1 MVSMKKLSGF
11 RQLSLNCDSPQTP
24 PRRPPLR
31 KQFSEDINDY
41 KAWPEHDL
49 TIKISLNNRNLRNPF
64 IKNAWIENALEI
76 SKEDP
81 VIIKKC
87 SENRRIPPNNLV
99 KQTSLDKETLKSRQE
114 LADRLKQT
122 LKTQEQKPNIR
133 IFLAQHPKEPEK
145 QEDLN
150 EPPKLIPSLTTGIV
164 DNDKSSFKLRKNAKQ
179 KMIFNTSQDN
189 WQVPNK
195 KPVVDQDNESVL
207 TNEKISC
214 NEVKPIDSVII
225 RPATAASKR
234 EMFQKRTN
242 SAFNTTVNV
251 KDTTKLR
258 KPLIR
263 SSSAPCKPERIKT
276 KMLSKNSKH
285 KSLKKVQTK
294 PPKNEEVDKVTEDNP
309 KSQKELNRTA
319 AVQGNDVVTM
329 VSLISPSGSECEEEE
344 DDIEEDKMK
353 SKNENINTDKTKE
366 KLEEQK
372 PPPKIMSLRKAV
384 KTGSLDKQILKTK
397 WELVL
402 WDLNSRSL
410 RYGDT
415 TMPPQLN
422 IDNRQSR
429 NTTIMDDFKNI
440 FLFLVSFQQSSIHAI
455 RSFSASFPARRASV
469 TAAMMLNN
477 HLNNSTKVQEKR
489 STNTSTPDD
498 DERVPKRRLV
508 RCNTGDTK
516 TNSFEQEE
524 KLDEH
529 ETSGDQSNVTSNFG
543 VEIKAKEFTE
553 NLIKDTNKQSTMD
566 EQGDKLE
573 SEADEENK
581 DNDAKKE
588 ANSNPALKSHKE
600 KQCWSMYCKM
610 SEKGVNISFDT
621 ILRGMLTPTE
631 YRISKKHLLAN
642 SATGTSED
650 PK

>member
-49 TIKISLNNRNLRNPF
+49 SIKISLNNRNLRNPF

-242 SAFNTTVNV
+242 SAFNTTVNL
-251 KDTTKLR
+251 KDTTKPR

-276 KMLSKNSKH
+276 KMLSKHSKH

-294 PPKNEEVDKVTEDNP
+294 SPKNEEVDKVTEDNP

-353 SKNENINTDKTKE
+353 SKNEYINTDKTKE

-372 PPPKIMSLRKAV
+372 PPPKMMSLRKAV
-384 KTGSLDKQILKTK
+384 KT
-397 WELVL
+397 
-402 WDLNSRSL
+402 
-410 RYGDT
+410 
-415 TMPPQLN
+415 
-422 IDNRQSR
+422 
-429 NTTIMDDFKNI
+429 
-440 FLFLVSFQQSSIHAI
+440 VSFQQSSIHAI

-529 ETSGDQSNVTSNFG
+529 ETSGGQSNVTSNFG
-543 VEIKAKEFTE
+543 VEIKAKKFTE
-553 NLIKDTNKQSTMD
+553 NQIKDTNKQSTME
-566 EQGDKLE
+566 EQGDKLQ
-573 SEADEENK
+573 SEANEENK